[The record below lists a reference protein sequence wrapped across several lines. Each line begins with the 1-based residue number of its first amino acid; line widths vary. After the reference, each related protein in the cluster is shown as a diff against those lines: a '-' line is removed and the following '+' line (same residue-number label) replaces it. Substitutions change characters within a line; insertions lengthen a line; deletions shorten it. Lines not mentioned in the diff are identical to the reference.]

1 MKEKIQELAQM
12 VEMEETLIEIQD
24 KMNLKKIYL
33 ELKINLDQEPIQ
45 SLSQFPVIVAIFNNH
60 SLKKQEILILKDR
73 LTFKIMHIK
82 YLKILKKL

>member
-24 KMNLKKIYL
+24 RMNLRKIYL

-45 SLSQFPVIVAIFNNH
+45 FLSQFPVIVVIFNNH

-82 YLKILKKL
+82 YLKTLKKL